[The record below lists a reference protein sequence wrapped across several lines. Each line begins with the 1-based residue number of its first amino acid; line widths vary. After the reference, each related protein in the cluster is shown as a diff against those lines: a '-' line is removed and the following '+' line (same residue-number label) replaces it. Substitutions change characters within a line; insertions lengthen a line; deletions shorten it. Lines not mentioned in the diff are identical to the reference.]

1 MRALVILLLIVTAC
15 RPSLKYHFNSVEEIN
30 QTTFHPGDSVFLSG
44 LYKGEIRLDGADS
57 GTKENPVVIR
67 GTALIDAGNGTGLSI
82 TNARHIHV
90 INLRIK
96 GSGRKDGNTSSGVVS
111 LNSSDLLFD
120 SLSVEGFQKS
130 GLLIEKS
137 KRIEVTRVR
146 ALNNGFAGISAQGEN
161 ISITACLAENNP
173 GDPTN
178 FTNHSG
184 NGIIVGYS
192 KNVLIDDCTATNNGW
207 DMPRIGNGPVGIW
220 AYESDSVTIQ
230 RCVSYRNHTSKGGED
245 GGGFDLDGGVTNSVI
260 QYCISYEN
268 DGSGIGLFQYDGAS
282 PWKNNIIRYNV
293 SLNDG
298 LVSTA
303 HAGIYIWNSSG
314 DSSQLSEAYLFG
326 NMIYN
331 KNGGIVRF
339 ATDSEHTK
347 FYYLNNFFSSGV
359 TFKAP
364 VPGDDVFQLN
374 FWWRL

>member
-1 MRALVILLLIVTAC
+1 MLLIITSC
-15 RPSLKYHFNSVEEIN
+15 RPSQKYYFDSIEQIN
-30 QTTFHPGDSVFLSG
+30 QTTLHPGDSVFLTG
-44 LYKGEIRLDGADS
+44 GRLYTGEIKLDSTDS
-57 GTKENPVVIR
+57 GTEENPVVITSQGGVAR
-67 GTALIDAGNGTGLSI
+67 IEAGNGTGISVVK
-82 TNARHIHV
+82 ARFIHIDFLHV
-90 INLRIK
+90 K
-96 GSGRKDGNTSSGVVS
+96 GSGRKDGNITNGIVLS
-111 LNSSDLLFD
+111 NSSDVR
-120 SLSVEGFQKS
+120 LSRLMVEGFQKS
-130 GLLIEKS
+130 GLHIEKS
-137 KRIEVTRVR
+137 KRINVSNVY
-146 ALNNGFAGISAQGEN
+146 AGFNGFAGISVQGED
-161 ISITACLAENNP
+161 ISIIECVADSNP

-192 KNVLIDDCTATNNGW
+192 KNILVDECTATNNGW

-230 RCVSYRNHTSKGGED
+230 RCTSYRNHTSKGGED

-282 PWKNNIIRYNV
+282 PWKNNIVRYNV

-298 LVSTA
+298 LVSAA
-303 HAGIYIWNSSG
+303 HAGIYVWNSSG
-314 DSSQLSEAYLFG
+314 DSSQLSEAYVFG

-331 KNGGIVRF
+331 ERGGVIRF
-339 ATDSEHTK
+339 ATDSEHAK
-347 FYYLNNFFSSGV
+347 FYYANNFFASGV
-359 TFKAP
+359 KFLGG